1 MITLAAG
8 VLERSFEQLRRCGRG
23 RHECVVLWTAPLA
36 QPDLIDEVVHPGH
49 TASAVGYN
57 IDPAWIGEL
66 WLELAEHRR
75 TVRAQV
81 HTHPGSA
88 YHSSRDDA
96 HALVHTPGYLSLVVP
111 DFAVGPATLA
121 GAFLA
126 ERASDGS
133 WLELDP
139 QAAIKDAP

>member
-8 VLERSFEQLRRCGRG
+8 VLERSFEQLRRCGDG
-23 RHECVVLWTAPLA
+23 RRECVVLWTGPLA
-36 QPDLIDEVVHPGH
+36 QPGRVDGVVHPAH
-49 TASAVGYN
+49 TASAAGYD
-57 IDPAWIGEL
+57 IDPTWIGQL

-111 DFAVGPATLA
+111 AFASGPIGLV
-121 GAFLA
+121 GAFLT

-133 WLELDP
+133 WHELDP
-139 QAAIKDAP
+139 QAAVKAAR